1 MLMSHQ
7 RLTAR
12 RSRSRARRLAPFV
25 LAVAFASAAGSRGA
39 FADPTPQPQAT
50 APAPSVPSLPI
61 PSALLNSPYV
71 QGVLNALGGLTQTT
85 TGPTAVGKVTY
96 FKQFELQLET
106 APNVYRKI
114 HLHQGT
120 VINPRG
126 TTLQPGMSLSVNGSP
141 QNDGSLNA
149 DTITLR

>member
-1 MLMSHQ
+1 MLKRFSPP
-7 RLTAR
+7 LLVAL
-12 RSRSRARRLAPFV
+12 AVFALAP
-25 LAVAFASAAGSRGA
+25 AA
-39 FADPTPQPQAT
+39 FADPTPQPT
-50 APAPSVPSLPI
+50 APPAPASAPALPLPI

-71 QGVLNALGGLTQTT
+71 QGILNALGGVTQTT
-85 TGPTAVGKVTY
+85 NGSTAIGKVTY

-106 APNVYRKI
+106 APSVYR
-114 HLHQGT
+114 HVRLHQGT

-126 TTLQPGMSLSVNGSP
+126 TTIQPGMSLLVNGSP